1 MNRMTVGLSAGLIA
15 LSAALSGCATSTAG
29 DTYSRDQVGSVNQV
43 EMGTVLGVRQV
54 KIEGT
59 KSGIGTTAGVIAGGA
74 AGSQIGGG
82 TASNIIGGVAGAV
95 VGGLIGAAAEEG
107 LTRDTGYEY
116 SIKLDDGR
124 TVTIVQAG
132 DAAIAPGTRVQVIFG
147 ERARVVPAP

>member
-1 MNRMTVGLSAGLIA
+1 MNRMTVVFGAGLVA

-29 DTYSRDQVGSVNQV
+29 DTYSRGEVGQVNQV
-43 EMGTVLGVRQV
+43 QMGTVVGVRQV

-59 KSGIGTTAGVIAGGA
+59 KSGVGTTAGVIAGGA

-82 TASNIIGGVAGAV
+82 TTENIIGGVAGAV

-116 SIKLDDGR
+116 VVRLDDGR

-132 DAAIAPGTRVQVIFG
+132 DVAIAPGTRVQVIFG